1 MARDCVNPFG
11 IKLGLIALLLGGIGM
26 AGTGLYGFVKG
37 KAADKQRSD
46 LVISRMVAQY
56 NADALKASEAAR
68 AKESE
73 LQAKLKGA
81 QDALDKERATSTRI
95 AADLRL
101 TRTERDGLRDQ
112 IGAFAGGSG
121 VSEDTISAARDRAAT
136 LGRLLDESL
145 QLQEELAGDAE
156 ALAADVRALRQAW
169 PD

>member
-1 MARDCVNPFG
+1 MNPFG
-11 IKLGLIALLLGGIGM
+11 IKLGLIALLLGGLGM

-46 LVISRMVAQY
+46 LVISRMVAQH

-81 QDALDKERATSTRI
+81 QDALEKERATSTRI
-95 AADLRL
+95 AADLRR

-112 IGAFAGGSG
+112 IGAFAGGGG

-156 ALAADVRALRQAW
+156 ALASEVRALRQSW